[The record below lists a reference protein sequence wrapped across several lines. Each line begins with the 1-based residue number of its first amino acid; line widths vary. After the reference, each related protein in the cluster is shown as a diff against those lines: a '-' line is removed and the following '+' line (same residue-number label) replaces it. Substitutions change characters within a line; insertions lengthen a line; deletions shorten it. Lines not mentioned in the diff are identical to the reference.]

1 MNLEKKRI
9 IVTGG
14 TRGIGRATALAFAA
28 AGARVAVTYVAD
40 HSGAERMAADLTQSG
55 AEHLVI
61 RADSGDK
68 GEVDQLLK
76 QVLACWQGVDI
87 LINNAGITRDRLML
101 FMEPGD
107 FDLVIRTH
115 LRGTYLCARA
125 VLKPMIGQRWGRIVN
140 IVSPSGITGRAG
152 QTNYAAAK
160 GGIMALTKSLAREVA
175 RIGITVNA
183 VCPGV
188 IDTDM
193 TRALAQRVRADFIQ
207 QIPLGRL
214 GDPREVAA
222 AILFIASPA
231 AEYITGQVLAVDG
244 GLT

>member
-1 MNLEKKRI
+1 MDFGKQRI

-14 TRGIGRATALAFAA
+14 TRGIGRATALAYAA
-28 AGARVAVTYVAD
+28 AGARVAVTYAAD
-40 HSGAERMAADLTQSG
+40 ESSAGQMAAELAQVGT
-55 AEHLVI
+55 EHLVI

-68 GEVDQLLK
+68 AQVDRLLA
-76 QVLACWQGVDI
+76 QVLERWQGVDV

-107 FDLVIRTH
+107 FDAVIRTN
-115 LRGTYLCARA
+115 LTGTYLCARA
-125 VLKPMIGQRWGRIVN
+125 VLKVMIGQRWGRIVN
-140 IVSPSGITGRAG
+140 IVSPSGLGGRAG

-160 GGIMALTKSLAREVA
+160 GGIVALTKSLAREVA

-193 TRALAQRVRADFIQ
+193 TRKLDQRVLAEFKQ

-214 GDPREVAA
+214 GGPREVAA
-222 AILFIASPA
+222 AILFITSPA
-231 AEYITGQVLAVDG
+231 ADYITGQVLAVDG